1 MEKTE
6 DVEKDIVLPAI
17 HGTTSILNSALKFPS
32 IRRVVITSSVVAV
45 TPQIAL
51 MNGDDKNTYTAD
63 SRISPLPTPPWGSVI
78 AAYCSSKA
86 LALNATDKFMDEKKP
101 HFSIVN
107 IMPGLIVG
115 RNELTTVAE
124 DLLKSTNVFILG
136 PVLGLQ
142 VPAAAC
148 TVIDVRDVARIYVKS
163 LNESKVVGNKNFV
176 LDAGKIKFDD
186 ALKIAEQEF
195 PEAIESGVLPL
206 GGHISSVYSVFDT
219 KETVETFGKFYS
231 YSEAAKEVIGQYLE
245 LKART

>member
-142 VPAAAC
+142 VPAAA
-148 TVIDVRDVARIYVKS
+148 
-163 LNESKVVGNKNFV
+163 
-176 LDAGKIKFDD
+176 
-186 ALKIAEQEF
+186 
-195 PEAIESGVLPL
+195 
-206 GGHISSVYSVFDT
+206 
-219 KETVETFGKFYS
+219 
-231 YSEAAKEVIGQYLE
+231 
-245 LKART
+245 